1 MIHVGLNAHLL
12 SSHAGYRS
20 AGIHGYI
27 YNTLAHLRA
36 AAPSDWSFTAL
47 VGATNRAQ
55 FNGMTMQRSGM
66 DTDSPL
72 RRILWEQTAQ
82 PWQLGQFDLY
92 HALAFV
98 APAYLRR
105 PMVVTIY
112 DLSFIHY
119 PQVLNAARRLYLRAF
134 TRLTCQRARRVIAI
148 SQSTARDVVESLQ
161 IDPRKIDV
169 AAPGYDPNVYRP
181 LPVDAVEAFRQAKGL
196 PERFWLFVGTLEP
209 RKNLVTLLEA
219 YAQLP
224 ERIPLLLGG
233 GKGWQY
239 DDIFATIERHQLQNE
254 VQWLGFLPAEE
265 LPLWYNC
272 AETFI
277 LPSIFEGFGIPAL
290 EAMACGTPVIVSDT
304 SSLPEVVGSAGLRL
318 PPRDAAAWKD
328 ALLTAL
334 TDAAWRDENRE
345 RGLVEAKRYSWP
357 ETARATVSSY
367 QKALGGTPGV
377 VVNGR

>member
-12 SSHAGYRS
+12 SSRAGYRS

-27 YNTLAHLRA
+27 YNTLAHLTG
-36 AAPSDWSFTAL
+36 AAPEGWRFTAM
-47 VGATNRAQ
+47 VGAANTAQ
-55 FNGMTMQRSGM
+55 FPSVTMRRSRM

-72 RRILWEQTAQ
+72 RRIMWEQLVQ
-82 PWQLGQFDLY
+82 PWELGEFDLY

-98 APAYLRR
+98 APALLRT
-105 PMVVTIY
+105 PMVVTVY
-112 DLSFIHY
+112 DLSFLHY
-119 PQVLNAARRLYLRAF
+119 PQVLTAARRLYLRAF

-148 SQSTARDVVESLQ
+148 SHSTARDVSKSFGVS
-161 IDPRKIDV
+161 PKKIDV
-169 AAPGYDPNVYRP
+169 AAPGYNPDVYRP
-181 LPVDAVEAFRQAKGL
+181 LPSDEVVSFRQAKNL

-219 YAQLP
+219 YARLP

-239 DDIFATIERHQLQNE
+239 DDIFATIERHQLHQE
-254 VQWLGFLPAEE
+254 VRWLGFLPAEE

-272 AETFI
+272 AEAFI

-304 SSLPEVVGSAGLRL
+304 SSLPEVVGESGMRL
-318 PPRDAAAWKD
+318 PPRDVEAWAAG
-328 ALLTAL
+328 LHTAL
-334 TDAAWRDENRE
+334 TDAHWREQNCR
-345 RGLVEAKRYSWP
+345 RGQIEAQRYSWSQ
-357 ETARATVSSY
+357 TAKTTLRSYERALS
-367 QKALGGTPGV
+367 GED
-377 VVNGR
+377 VNGR